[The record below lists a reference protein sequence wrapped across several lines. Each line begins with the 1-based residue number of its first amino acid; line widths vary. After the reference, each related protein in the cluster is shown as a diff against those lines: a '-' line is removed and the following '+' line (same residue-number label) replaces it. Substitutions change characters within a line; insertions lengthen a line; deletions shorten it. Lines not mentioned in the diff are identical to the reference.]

1 MPTSQLGLGRVKTA
15 LGVSAWQSKTRM
27 YLGCDRS
34 DQRLDPDD
42 VHDPGQ
48 IICKDREGHLG
59 GYLWERFGQEVRRSH
74 AGFHRS
80 ERMFDRLPPL
90 PHGTRVVVEASL
102 CLLQHTLVLPA
113 RNPPLLAGCAAS
125 FECTVTARI
134 GPIAP

>member
-1 MPTSQLGLGRVKTA
+1 VLGLGRVKRA
-15 LGVSAWQSKTRM
+15 LGIGPGSERRGCVSGRE
-27 YLGCDRS
+27 RS

-48 IICKDREGHLG
+48 IIGEDREGHLG
-59 GYLWERFGQEVRRSH
+59 GYFWERFGQEVRRPH

-90 PHGTRVVVEASL
+90 PHGMRVVVEASL
-102 CLLQHTLVLPA
+102 CLLQHMLVLPA
-113 RNPPLLAGCAAS
+113 RNPPLLASRAAS